1 MEKPGHVKIMKL
13 SNYELGETL
22 GTGTFLLI

>member
-1 MEKPGHVKIMKL
+1 MGKPGHVKIMKL

-22 GTGTFLLI
+22 GTGTLIVI